1 MYTIE
6 IAVVRLMRSKGIRM
20 CTLVRIASV
29 DQMCTLLHRLITSAG
44 NALTGLVLPV
54 SLVSPSGV
62 PFWCP
67 LLVSLVSLVS
77 WISSLVTPL
86 LLLLF
91 LLLLL
96 ILPLSFSPS
105 WCRQLK
111 PAPLVLLLLFRT
123 AAQRT
128 HVIIWWS
135 GQDHLLH
142 EPKEVSDRP
151 KTDSCLC
158 CDPSCPL
165 LRIMWMQWMQW
176 PQWLQ
181 WIHQIWKLG
190 DWGIGK

>member
-1 MYTIE
+1 MHPCEDSQRRPDVYT
-6 IAVVRLMRSKGIRM
+6 S
-20 CTLVRIASV
+20 S
-29 DQMCTLLHRLITSAG
+29 SAHHLSWECPHWIG
-44 NALTGLVLPV
+44 PACV
-54 SLVSPSGV
+54 SRV

-190 DWGIGK
+190 DWGIGGLGNRMMALTRT